1 MYPKF
6 TFAKYLLA
14 NIMERVQIFSF
25 EDPQIRILGDASNPR
40 WVAVDVGEA
49 IGLSAHATKMRVSK
63 MPESWKG
70 LETITTLGGK
80 QKMIVL
86 LESELYSLIFRSNKL
101 EAIKFQKWALEE
113 VLPSIRKKSFYELPN
128 EAKRRMRVVTVLLKL
143 KHEYWKDLSSV
154 NLCNDLI
161 DFTNG
166 TADFPPLSVDDCEE
180 LLEILW
186 IATISHNK
194 SAYYDIKVRWRESYR
209 FSWII

>member
-1 MYPKF
+1 MDQ
-6 TFAKYLLA
+6 
-14 NIMERVQIFSF
+14 VQLFSF
-25 EDPQIRILGDASNPR
+25 EARQIRILGDAANPR

-49 IGLSAHATKMRVSK
+49 IGLSARATKMRVSK

-70 LETITTLGGK
+70 LETITTPGGK

-86 LESELYSLIFRSNKL
+86 LEPGLYSLIFRSNRL

-113 VLPSIRKKSFYELPN
+113 VLPSIRKKGFYELPN
-128 EAKRRMRVVTVLLKL
+128 EAKRRMRVVTALLKL

-166 TADFPPLSVDDCEE
+166 TADFPQLSVDDCEE
-180 LLEILW
+180 LLEILR
-186 IATISHNK
+186 IATISRNQ
-194 SAYYDIKVRWRESYR
+194 SAYYDVKVALERVLSPW
-209 FSWII
+209 